1 MEKEKKNHL
10 GLRICGYL
18 VLIIYLV
25 GLIYFMF
32 FSDFYGRTQ
41 ASSEYHYNLRPF
53 KEIVR
58 FIKYHRNIGFFHAFL
73 NLGGN
78 VVGFLPFGFLLPALF
93 KRIRKGWVIVLFSLE
108 FSLMIEIIQL
118 LSKVGCFDVDD
129 IILNTLGG
137 FLGYLFFCL
146 VGRVRRKNHG

>member
-1 MEKEKKNHL
+1 MKKEKKNDL
-10 GLRICGYL
+10 GLHVCGYL

-41 ASSEYHYNLRPF
+41 ASSEYHYNLQPL
-53 KEIVR
+53 KEIAR
-58 FIKYHRNIGFFHAFL
+58 FIKYHKNIGFFRSFL

-93 KRIRKGWVIVLFSLE
+93 KRIRKGWVIALFSLE
-108 FSLMIEIIQL
+108 FSLLIEIIQL
-118 LSKVGCFDVDD
+118 VSKVGCFDVDD

-146 VGRVRRKNHG
+146 VGRVRRKSHG